1 MRPHHLLPLLIA
13 LLGGWAGAA
22 EPLRLD
28 QAMARA
34 LDASP
39 ALRAQQLE
47 LQRQQAERE
56 IAAAQRLPRVDLA
69 AQAFHAANPTLVAPI
84 RRAGSFP
91 PLDRD
96 VASVELALTLPLVT
110 GGRLDAAEALA
121 GHGRDAAAA
130 GLRVAEQDLLLEVAA
145 TYAKALQLRDMQAVA
160 RARIAALQAEQLQR
174 QRRFDEGRAARLDLM
189 RLQTQLSQARH
200 DLLVVEQGERDA
212 RALLAALLASTDP
225 LPPLVPLLP
234 LPAELM
240 STPSLPRD
248 ADPADPGG
256 AETEADAAVDRAVD
270 HALAQRPEL
279 RRAQARVQ
287 AADAQRRIA
296 ESALAPQLSLVAQA
310 SASTGGDLHG
320 YADGRV
326 GVQLAIPIFDGS
338 IRRQRASQAALERD
352 RQSLAAEDLRHRL
365 AAEVRQAHG
374 ALRESRA
381 RLAVAAQGEREA
393 EEALRIESARLDAGE
408 GTVGDLLAA
417 EAALWA
423 ARVARLQAGYDGIV
437 ARARTLR
444 AAGELDAQDF
454 APPARADA
462 QVDPMSA
469 SAAVPAD
476 AAAAAAADNAAA
488 ASAAEP
494 GPVPSAAPAP
504 PRLPATTQDR
514 SS

>member
-1 MRPHHLLPLLIA
+1 MRPHRLLPLLVA

-28 QAMARA
+28 QAMAHA

-47 LQRQQAERE
+47 LQRQEAERE

-96 VASVELALTLPLVT
+96 VAAVELALTLPLVT

-160 RARIAALQAEQLQR
+160 HARIAALQAEQLQR

-225 LPPLVPLLP
+225 LPPLAP

-240 STPSLPRD
+240 STPSRQRD
-248 ADPADPGG
+248 ADPAGPGG
-256 AETEADAAVDRAVD
+256 AETEVDAVDRAVD

-338 IRRQRASQAALERD
+338 IRRQRASQAALERE

-374 ALRESRA
+374 ALRESHA

-417 EAALWA
+417 DAALWA
-423 ARVARLQAGYDGIV
+423 ARVARLQAGYDGVV

-454 APPARADA
+454 APPVRAEALADHA
-462 QVDPMSA
+462 PA
-469 SAAVPAD
+469 GAAVPAV
-476 AAAAAAADNAAA
+476 A
-488 ASAAEP
+488 
-494 GPVPSAAPAP
+494 PVSAPAP
-504 PRLPATTQDR
+504 TGLPATTRDR

>member
-1 MRPHHLLPLLIA
+1 
-13 LLGGWAGAA
+13 
-22 EPLRLD
+22 
-28 QAMARA
+28 
-34 LDASP
+34 
-39 ALRAQQLE
+39 
-47 LQRQQAERE
+47 
-56 IAAAQRLPRVDLA
+56 AAQRLPRVDLA

-96 VASVELALTLPLVT
+96 VAAVELALTLPLVT

-160 RARIAALQAEQLQR
+160 HARIAALQAEQLQR

-225 LPPLVPLLP
+225 LPPLAP

-240 STPSLPRD
+240 STPSRQRD
-248 ADPADPGG
+248 ADPAGPGG
-256 AETEADAAVDRAVD
+256 AETEVDAVDRAVD

-417 EAALWA
+417 DAALWA
-423 ARVARLQAGYDGIV
+423 
-437 ARARTLR
+437 
-444 AAGELDAQDF
+444 
-454 APPARADA
+454 
-462 QVDPMSA
+462 
-469 SAAVPAD
+469 
-476 AAAAAAADNAAA
+476 
-488 ASAAEP
+488 
-494 GPVPSAAPAP
+494 
-504 PRLPATTQDR
+504 
-514 SS
+514 

>member
-1 MRPHHLLPLLIA
+1 MRPHHLLPLLVA

-39 ALRAQQLE
+39 VLRAQQLE

-189 RLQTQLSQARH
+189 RLQTQLSQARY

-225 LPPLVPLLP
+225 LPPLAP

-240 STPSLPRD
+240 SAPSRQRD
-248 ADPADPGG
+248 ADPAGPGG
-256 AETEADAAVDRAVD
+256 AETEVDAAVDRAVD

-417 EAALWA
+417 DAALWA
-423 ARVARLQAGYDGIV
+423 ARVARLQAGYDGVV

-454 APPARADA
+454 AAPVRAEALADHAPAG
-462 QVDPMSA
+462 
-469 SAAVPAD
+469 AAVPAV
-476 AAAAAAADNAAA
+476 A
-488 ASAAEP
+488 
-494 GPVPSAAPAP
+494 PVSAPAP
-504 PRLPATTQDR
+504 TGLPATTRDR